1 MVAFKGFLIIL
12 IVIFFIASIVLF
24 VNDCNEDLCCF
35 FTLCLIICI
44 FAYTAISTVE
54 KQKNEIVEIHDV
66 ECQDIKSFS
75 LHGNPTS
82 NTVGSFSLG
91 CGYVVSNSSTKLE
104 YYFYKMGQV
113 GYVLCSIDAKRVE
126 IVETDDKSPCIEGFF
141 DDNGGLKP
149 YETYIIYVPVG
160 TIFEEYKVEL

>member
-1 MVAFKGFLIIL
+1 MMAFKGFLIFL
-12 IVIFFIASIVLF
+12 VVIFGIVSFFLFIS
-24 VNDCNEDLCCF
+24 DYNEDLCCF
-35 FTLCLIICI
+35 FCICMIICI
-44 FAYTAISTVE
+44 FLYTAISAVE
-54 KQKNEIVEIHDV
+54 KQKNESVETHVV

-75 LHGNPTS
+75 LHGNSTS
-82 NTVGSFSLG
+82 STFGSFSLG

-126 IVETDDKSPCIEGFF
+126 IVETDDKPPCIEGFF
-141 DDNGGLKP
+141 DDKGGLKP